1 MSCSLQTLDLCVR
14 RGTTVEIPIRLESS
28 TWRYASI
35 SAIAQ
40 SAPVRIT
47 ATAHGIPDGWRAAV
61 MNVVGMT
68 ELNAEGN
75 PPKDRELRRVHVVD
89 ADTVEI
95 NDVNAAGFRAYKS
108 GGQLAWY
115 APQDLSMYEGA
126 RMQVRNKVGGTLLA
140 EFTTDGGTLE
150 IDTVNDCLWL
160 KLTEAQ
166 SLALTFSSGVFD
178 IEMIRAGGDVDAICA
193 NDSTL
198 TVLAEV
204 TVEEP

>member
-1 MSCSLQTLDLCVR
+1 MSCSLQKLSLCVR
-14 RGTTVEIPIRLESS
+14 RGATVGVPIRLESS
-28 TWRYASI
+28 TWQYASI

-47 ATAHGIPDGWRAAV
+47 ATAHGIPDGWRVAV

-68 ELNAEGN
+68 ELNVGGN
-75 PPKDRELRRVHVVD
+75 PPKDHELRRVRAVD

-95 NDVNAAGFRAYKS
+95 NDVNAAGFRAYNS

-115 APQDLSMYEGA
+115 APHDLSAYEGA
-126 RMQVRNKVGGTLLA
+126 RMQVRNKIGGTLLA
-140 EFTTDGGTLE
+140 EFTTLAGTLE
-150 IDTVNDCLWL
+150 IDTSNASLWL

-166 SLALTFSSGVFD
+166 SKALLFKSGVFD
-178 IEMIRAGGDVDAICA
+178 IEMLRVGGDVDAICS

-204 TVEEP
+204 TEEAP